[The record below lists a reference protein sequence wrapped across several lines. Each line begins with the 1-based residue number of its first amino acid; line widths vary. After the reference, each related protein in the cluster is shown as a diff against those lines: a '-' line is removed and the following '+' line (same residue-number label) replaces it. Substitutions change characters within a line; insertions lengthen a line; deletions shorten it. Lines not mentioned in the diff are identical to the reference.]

1 MQAVT
6 SALENSELGTAL
18 GSKLGAAFAT
28 TTNGNGNHD
37 ATTANAADN
46 EKDDTQQKQQPQ
58 RVRVISGAEV
68 RVVFLDCSFG
78 ETQHTLKITHTQKES
93 WETVSSSI
101 YSFPNLFEST
111 LRITHHQ
118 NPPPFFR

>member
-68 RVVFLDCSFG
+68 RVVFLDCSCG
-78 ETQHTLKITHTQKES
+78 ETQHTLKITQ
-93 WETVSSSI
+93 
-101 YSFPNLFEST
+101 
-111 LRITHHQ
+111 
-118 NPPPFFR
+118 PF